1 MKLDQLIREEID
13 RLLNEYVVPVSYS
26 LSDWKKY
33 REKYGIE
40 NADYHKKH
48 PKTRWKVVHGH
59 SKGEIGKS
67 LPGMSDMSYQEA
79 TKAHAAIAMRKET
92 KILGEQ
98 TPDSFLTDPIKTSPT
113 TTTQQKATVKTQFS
127 KPQTTQ
133 TSAVERGI
141 LMDIQARL
149 TQLADSPSVDL
160 LKAKPILQ
168 RMLTDLDKMFK
179 DKLQSPPTM

>member
-1 MKLDQLIREEID
+1 MNLDQLIREEID
-13 RLLNEYVVPVSYS
+13 TLLNEYVVPVSYS
-26 LSDWKKY
+26 LSDWKKF
-33 REKYGIE
+33 RKEHSMS
-40 NADYHKKH
+40 NAEYHKKH

-79 TKAHAAIAMRKET
+79 TKAHAAIAMRKES

-98 TPDSFLTDPIKTSPT
+98 TPDSFLTDPVKTSPT
-113 TTTQQKATVKTQFS
+113 TTAQQKTTVKAQFS

-149 TQLADSPSVDL
+149 TQLADSPDVNL
-160 LKAKPILQ
+160 LKAKPVLQ

-179 DKLQSPPTM
+179 DKLQNPPTT